1 MERPKTTLSVVM
13 QRRPIDNRWQSEVWE
28 AHSVLPG
35 QAGEG
40 APRLIL
46 EQGDLQQWLYPGF
59 EVVLYRD
66 EAEGY
71 YLNVSG
77 TNPRVF
83 VRWQMEK
90 ERGVPEMLTLSY
102 DEASRW
108 MDGGAQVDAVG
119 MPPEVFAWV
128 GQFVEDHYRPVA
140 RKRIKP
146 KSFMHPKD
154 RARS

>member
-1 MERPKTTLSVVM
+1 MERPKITLAVLM
-13 QRRPIDNRWQSEVWE
+13 QRRPIDNRWRSEVWE
-28 AHSVLPG
+28 PHSVVAG
-35 QAGEG
+35 QAGERE
-40 APRLIL
+40 PRLL
-46 EQGDLQQWLYPGF
+46 VDEGGVQQWLYPGF

-83 VRWQMEK
+83 VRWQMEE
-90 ERGVPEMLTLSY
+90 ERGVPEMITLSY

-108 MDGGAQVDAVG
+108 MDSGAQVDVVG

-128 GQFVEDHYRPVA
+128 GAFVEEHYRPVA
-140 RKRIKP
+140 RKRVKP
-146 KSFMHPKD
+146 QSFKHPKD